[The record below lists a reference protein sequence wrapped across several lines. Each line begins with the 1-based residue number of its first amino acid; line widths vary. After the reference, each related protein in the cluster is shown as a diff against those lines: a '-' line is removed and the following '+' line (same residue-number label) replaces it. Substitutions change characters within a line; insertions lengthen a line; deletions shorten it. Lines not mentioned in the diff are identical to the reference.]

1 MLPPTLHKNFQSSF
15 KNGLKKVFQ
24 ARQLLGSFQYTA
36 GVARSYFIPE
46 VRTVQINLT
55 LRWIPF
61 FQYGTVTIALGLR
74 AMLFRQE
81 LTGFRMHVRPWN
93 PPRASQPMDVKLRMF
108 LTITI

>member
-61 FQYGTVTIALGLR
+61 FQDGTVTIALGLSSLGR
-74 AMLFRQE
+74 
-81 LTGFRMHVRPWN
+81 
-93 PPRASQPMDVKLRMF
+93 S
-108 LTITI
+108 

>member
-15 KNGLKKVFQ
+15 KKWIKKKVFQ

-36 GVARSYFIPE
+36 GVARNYFIPE
-46 VRTVQINLT
+46 VRTVQVKIS

-61 FQYGTVTIALGLR
+61 FQYGTVTTALGLR
-74 AMLFRQE
+74 AMLFRQA

-93 PPRASQPMDVKLRMF
+93 PLGLRSQ
-108 LTITI
+108 

>member
-24 ARQLLGSFQYTA
+24 ARLLGSFQYTA

-81 LTGFRMHVRPWN
+81 LTGFRMHVPPWN
-93 PPRASQPMDVKLRMF
+93 PPEGFAANGC
-108 LTITI
+108 